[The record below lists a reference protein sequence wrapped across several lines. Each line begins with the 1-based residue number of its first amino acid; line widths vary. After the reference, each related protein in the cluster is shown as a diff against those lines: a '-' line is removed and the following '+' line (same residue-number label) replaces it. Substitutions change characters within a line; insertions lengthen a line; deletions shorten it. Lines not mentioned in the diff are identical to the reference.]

1 MRVNDVMTRNPAVC
15 TATSSAQTAA
25 DLMKKHNTGMIPV
38 VDDAYS
44 RTLVGVVTDRDLCL
58 AVVAAAR
65 EPMQVWVRDCM
76 TPDPVFCA
84 PEDKVEV
91 ALAVMQKHQVRR
103 VPVVDVHKTVHGVVS
118 IGDLVRHNAVGNG
131 ELFSALKKIFAPK
144 TRAAKKA
151 A

>member
-15 TATSSAQTAA
+15 TASSSAQTAA
-25 DLMKKHNTGMIPV
+25 ELMRKHNTGMIPV
-38 VDDAYS
+38 VEDAYG

-58 AVVAAAR
+58 AVVAACR

-76 TPDPVFCA
+76 TADPIFCA
-84 PEDKVEV
+84 PADKAET
-91 ALAVMQKHQVRR
+91 AMAIMQKYQLRR
-103 VPVVDVHKTVHGVVS
+103 LPVIDEKRAVHGVVS

-131 ELFSALKKIFAPK
+131 ELFAALKKIFGPK
-144 TRAAKKA
+144 SRVAKKA

>member
-25 DLMKKHNTGMIPV
+25 DLMKKHNTGLIPV
-38 VDDAYS
+38 VEDAYS

-58 AVVAAAR
+58 AVVAGAR
-65 EPMQVWVRDCM
+65 DPMQVWVRDCM
-76 TPDPVFCA
+76 TPDPIFVA
-84 PEDKVEV
+84 PADKAET
-91 ALAVMQKHQVRR
+91 ALAVMQRYQLRR
-103 VPVVDVHKTVHGVVS
+103 IPVVDEKKTVHGVVS

-131 ELFSALKKIFAPK
+131 ELFNALKKIFGPK
-144 TRAAKKA
+144 ARAAKKA

>member
-15 TATSSAQTAA
+15 TASSSAQTAA
-25 DLMKKHNTGMIPV
+25 ELMKKHNTGMIPV
-38 VDDAYS
+38 VEDAYE

-58 AVVAAAR
+58 AVVAGCR

-76 TPDPVFCA
+76 TPDPIFCA
-84 PEDKVEV
+84 PADKAEQ
-91 ALAVMQKHQVRR
+91 ALAVMQRYQLRR
-103 VPVVDVHKTVHGVVS
+103 LPVVDEKKTVQGVVS

-131 ELFSALKKIFAPK
+131 ELFSALKKIFGPK
-144 TRAAKKA
+144 TRGKKA

>member
-15 TATSSAQTAA
+15 TASSSAQTAA
-25 DLMKKHNTGMIPV
+25 ALMKEHRIGLLPV
-38 VDDAYS
+38 VEDAYG
-44 RTLVGVVTDRDLCL
+44 RKLVGVVTDRDLCL
-58 AVVAAAR
+58 ATVAAGR
-65 EPMQVWVRDCM
+65 DPKQVWVRDCM

-84 PEDKVEV
+84 PADKAEMAMAIMQRHQLRRLPVIDVE
-91 ALAVMQKHQVRR
+91 
-103 VPVVDVHKTVHGVVS
+103 KTVHGIVS

-144 TRAAKKA
+144 TRAARKA

>member
-15 TATSSAQTAA
+15 TASSSAQTAA
-25 DLMKKHNTGMIPV
+25 ELMKTHGTGIIPV
-38 VDDAYS
+38 VEDAYN

-58 AVVAAAR
+58 AVVAACR

-76 TPDPVFCA
+76 TPDPIFCA
-84 PEDKVEV
+84 PADKAEA
-91 ALAVMQKHQVRR
+91 ALAIMQRYQLRR
-103 VPVVDVHKTVHGVVS
+103 LPVIDEHKTVHGMVS
-118 IGDLVRHNAVGNG
+118 LGDLVRHNAVGNG

-144 TRAAKKA
+144 VRAKKA

>member
-15 TATSSAQTAA
+15 TASSSAQTAA
-25 DLMKKHNTGMIPV
+25 ELMKKHNTGMIPV
-38 VDDAYS
+38 VEDAYQ

-58 AVVAAAR
+58 AVVAGCR

-76 TPDPVFCA
+76 TPDPIFCA
-84 PEDKVEV
+84 PADKAET
-91 ALAVMQKHQVRR
+91 AMAIMQKYQLRR
-103 VPVVDVHKTVHGVVS
+103 LPVVDETKTVQGVVS

-144 TRAAKKA
+144 ARAKKA